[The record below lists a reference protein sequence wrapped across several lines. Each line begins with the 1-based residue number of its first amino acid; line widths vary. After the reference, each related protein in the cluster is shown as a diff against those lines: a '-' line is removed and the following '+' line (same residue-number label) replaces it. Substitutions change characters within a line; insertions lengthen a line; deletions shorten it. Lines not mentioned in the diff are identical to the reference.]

1 MYFIVFSKVLIETSD
16 KNLNEKMIRETETI
30 TETMT
35 VISTSGPFASLT
47 VVGQSH
53 ISTSLDYS
61 YPSFFTVI
69 HTKYACL

>member
-1 MYFIVFSKVLIETSD
+1 
-16 KNLNEKMIRETETI
+16 MIRETETI

-53 ISTSLDYS
+53 ISTSLEYTI
-61 YPSFFTVI
+61 PTFFTVI
-69 HTKYACL
+69 HTKYVYYLFFFQFII

>member
-1 MYFIVFSKVLIETSD
+1 
-16 KNLNEKMIRETETI
+16 MIRETETI

-53 ISTSLDYS
+53 ISNSLDYS
-61 YPSFFTVI
+61 FPTFFTVI
-69 HTKYACL
+69 HSK